1 MNLASQNHASRSLFS
16 CPAGVVIYR
25 SISTNREKL
34 LGHCDMFLRIKRLNY
49 CVMATLLMAC
59 QPAPTPPD
67 VVILGDLYT
76 MDPTQPQVDGVAVRD
91 GRFIYVGDG
100 SGALAL
106 RDSNTRVIDLQD
118 ATAYPGLIDAHVHV
132 AGIGSAQRSVDL
144 TGASSFSEL
153 IDRVAARASTLRAG
167 VVVKGRGW
175 HQSKWLNPPSGH
187 VEGFPTHHALSEAV
201 PNHPVVLEHANGH
214 SVLLNQRAMEQLDI
228 DANTIAPEG
237 GVIVMLDGQPT
248 GLLHETAIDLA
259 APLQTYDLQTAE
271 ELVEL
276 AQQYLLS
283 EGITTAHDAGALQV
297 DLEAQWAMARRG
309 DLDVR
314 LYSMVS
320 ASDAGALS
328 DWLARGPMINA
339 GDSKLTVR
347 SIKVQ
352 IDGALGSRTAWLHA
366 PYTDAPNTSGVL
378 TYDLD
383 ALSQLIRDSREDNWQ
398 INVHAIG
405 DRANSE
411 VLAVFEPFTA
421 ESRNHRFRI
430 EHAQHLRLGDG
441 PLFAKQGVIASM
453 QPIHLSSDRPWAI
466 DRLGQLRIEQ
476 GAYLWR
482 DLLDEGVLV
491 TSGTDSPVEPV
502 NPIANFYAAV
512 TRKTL
517 KGEPETGF
525 EPAQKLTRMEA
536 LYAMTL
542 AAAYAAFEEQDKG
555 SIEVGKLA
563 DLTVLN
569 QDLITVPEAEILN
582 TDVLLTIVGG
592 EVAYQRDESAFP

>member
-1 MNLASQNHASRSLFS
+1 MHPLQHLAALILAATALISCQSQTES
-16 CPAGVVIYR
+16 PDTIV
-25 SISTNREKL
+25 
-34 LGHCDMFLRIKRLNY
+34 LGQLI
-49 CVMATLLMAC
+49 
-59 QPAPTPPD
+59 
-67 VVILGDLYT
+67 T
-76 MDPTQPQVDGVAVRD
+76 MDPQQPQVSAVAISN
-91 GRFIYVGDG
+91 GRFSFVGERDA
-100 SGALAL
+100 ALAL
-106 RDSNTRVIDLQD
+106 RGRDTRVIDLD
-118 ATAYPGLIDAHVHV
+118 NATAYPGLIDAHVHV

-153 IDRVAARASTLRAG
+153 INRVAARASTLRAG
-167 VVVKGRGW
+167 VVVQGRGW
-175 HQSKWLNPPSGH
+175 HQSKWLNPPAGH
-187 VEGFPTHHALSEAV
+187 VEGFPTHHVLSEAV

-214 SVLLNQRAMEQLDI
+214 SALLNQRAMEQLGI
-228 DANTIAPEG
+228 DADTTAPEG

-276 AQQYLLS
+276 AQQHLLS

-297 DLEAQWAMARRG
+297 DLEAQWGMARRG

-314 LYSMVS
+314 LYSMVY
-320 ASDAGALS
+320 ASDEGALS
-328 DWLARGPMINA
+328 EWLARGPMINA

-352 IDGALGSRTAWLHA
+352 ADGALGSRTAWLHA

-383 ALSQLIRDSREDNWQ
+383 ALSALIRDSREGNWQ

-411 VLAVFEPFTA
+411 VLAVFAPFTA
-421 ESRNHRFRI
+421 TATDHRFRI
-430 EHAQHLRLGDG
+430 EHAQHLRLGDV
-441 PLFAKQGVIASM
+441 PLFAEQGVIASM

-517 KGEPETGF
+517 KGVPETGF

-536 LYAMTL
+536 LSAMTL

-569 QDLITVPEAEILN
+569 QDLISVPEAEILD
-582 TDVLLTIVGG
+582 TRVLMTIVGG
-592 EVAYQRDESAFP
+592 AVVYERNDAVVP

>member
-1 MNLASQNHASRSLFS
+1 MYPLQLLAALLLAATALINCQSKNASPDTL
-16 CPAGVVIYR
+16 V
-25 SISTNREKL
+25 
-34 LGHCDMFLRIKRLNY
+34 LGQL
-49 CVMATLLMAC
+49 V
-59 QPAPTPPD
+59 
-67 VVILGDLYT
+67 T
-76 MDPTQPQVDGVAVRD
+76 MDPRQPQVTAVAISD
-91 GRFIYVGDG
+91 GRFSFVGERDA
-100 SGALAL
+100 ALAL
-106 RDSNTRVIDLQD
+106 RGPDTRVIDLQG

-167 VVVKGRGW
+167 VVVQGRGW
-175 HQSKWLNPPSGH
+175 HQSKWLTPPAGH
-187 VEGFPTHHALSEAV
+187 MEGFPTHHALSAAV

-214 SVLLNQRAMEQLDI
+214 SALLNQRAMEQLGI
-228 DANTIAPEG
+228 DADTIAPEG
-237 GVIVMLDGQPT
+237 GVIVMSDGQPT
-248 GLLHETAIDLA
+248 GLLHETAIALA

-276 AQQYLLS
+276 AQQHLLS

-309 DLDVR
+309 DLNMR
-314 LYSMVS
+314 LYSMVY
-320 ASDAGALS
+320 ASDEDALTE
-328 DWLARGPMINA
+328 WLARGPVINA
-339 GDSKLTVR
+339 GDAKLTVR

-352 IDGALGSRTAWLHA
+352 ADGALGSRTAWLHA

-383 ALSQLIRDSREDNWQ
+383 ALSALIRDSREDNWQ

-411 VLAVFEPFTA
+411 VLAVFAPFTA
-421 ESRNHRFRI
+421 TSRDHRFRI

-441 PLFAKQGVIASM
+441 PLFAEQGVIASM

-466 DRLGQLRIEQ
+466 DRLGQLRIKQ

-482 DLLDEGVLV
+482 DLLNAGVV
-491 TSGTDSPVEPV
+491 VASGTDSPVEPV
-502 NPIANFYAAV
+502 DPIANFYAAV

-517 KGEPETGF
+517 KGVPETGF

-536 LYAMTL
+536 LHAMTL

-569 QDLITVPEAEILN
+569 QDLLTVPEADLLN
-582 TDVLLTIVGG
+582 TEVLLTIVGG
-592 EVAYQRDESAFP
+592 EVAYQRDGAGLP

>member
-1 MNLASQNHASRSLFS
+1 MHPLQHLAALILAATALISCQSQTES
-16 CPAGVVIYR
+16 PDTIV
-25 SISTNREKL
+25 
-34 LGHCDMFLRIKRLNY
+34 LGQL
-49 CVMATLLMAC
+49 V
-59 QPAPTPPD
+59 
-67 VVILGDLYT
+67 T
-76 MDPTQPQVDGVAVRD
+76 MDPQQPQVSAVAISN
-91 GRFIYVGDG
+91 GRFSFVGERDA
-100 SGALAL
+100 ALAL
-106 RDSNTRVIDLQD
+106 RGHDTRVIDLAN

-153 IDRVAARASTLRAG
+153 IERVAARASTLRAG
-167 VVVKGRGW
+167 VVVQGRGW
-175 HQSKWLNPPSGH
+175 HQSKWLSPPAGH

-214 SVLLNQRAMEQLDI
+214 SALLNQRAMDQLGI
-228 DANTIAPEG
+228 DADTIAPEG
-237 GVIVMLDGQPT
+237 GVIVMSDGQPT
-248 GLLHETAIDLA
+248 GLLHETAIALA
-259 APLQTYDLQTAE
+259 APLQAYDLQTAE

-276 AQQYLLS
+276 AQQHLLS
-283 EGITTAHDAGALQV
+283 EGITSAHDAGALQV
-297 DLEAQWAMARRG
+297 DLQAQWSMARRG
-309 DLDVR
+309 DLDIR
-314 LYSMVS
+314 LYSMVY
-320 ASDAGALS
+320 ASDEDALS
-328 DWLARGPMINA
+328 EWLARGPLINA
-339 GDSKLTVR
+339 GESRLTVR

-352 IDGALGSRTAWLHA
+352 ADGALGSRTAWLHA

-411 VLAVFEPFTA
+411 VLAVFAPFTA
-421 ESRNHRFRI
+421 TAADHRFRI
-430 EHAQHLRLGDG
+430 EHAQHLRLGDV
-441 PLFAKQGVIASM
+441 PLFAEQGVIASM

-466 DRLGQLRIEQ
+466 ERLGQLRIEQ

-491 TSGTDSPVEPV
+491 TSGTDSPVEPI

-517 KGEPETGF
+517 KGLPEAGF
-525 EPAQKLTRMEA
+525 EPTQKLTRMEA
-536 LYAMTL
+536 LNAMTL
-542 AAAYAAFEEQDKG
+542 AAAYAAFEERDKG

-569 QDLITVPEAEILN
+569 QDLLSVPETDILS
-582 TDVLLTIVGG
+582 TRVLMTMVGG
-592 EVAYQRDESAFP
+592 EVVYERDEAALP

>member
-1 MNLASQNHASRSLFS
+1 MYPLQLLAALLLAATALINCQSKNASPDTL
-16 CPAGVVIYR
+16 V
-25 SISTNREKL
+25 
-34 LGHCDMFLRIKRLNY
+34 LGQL
-49 CVMATLLMAC
+49 V
-59 QPAPTPPD
+59 
-67 VVILGDLYT
+67 T
-76 MDPTQPQVDGVAVRD
+76 MDPRQPQVTAVAISD
-91 GRFIYVGDG
+91 GRFSFVGERDA
-100 SGALAL
+100 ALAL
-106 RDSNTRVIDLQD
+106 RGPDTRVIDLQG

-167 VVVKGRGW
+167 VVVQGRGW
-175 HQSKWLNPPSGH
+175 HQSKWLTPPAGH
-187 VEGFPTHHALSEAV
+187 MEGFPTHHALSAAV

-214 SVLLNQRAMEQLDI
+214 SALLNQRAMEQLGI
-228 DANTIAPEG
+228 DADTIAPEG
-237 GVIVMLDGQPT
+237 GVIVMSDGQPT
-248 GLLHETAIDLA
+248 GLLHETAIALA

-276 AQQYLLS
+276 AQQHLLS

-309 DLDVR
+309 DLNMR
-314 LYSMVS
+314 LYSMVY
-320 ASDAGALS
+320 ASDEDALTE
-328 DWLARGPMINA
+328 WLARGPVINA
-339 GDSKLTVR
+339 GDAKLTVR

-352 IDGALGSRTAWLHA
+352 ADGALGSRTAWLHA

-383 ALSQLIRDSREDNWQ
+383 ALSALIRDSREGNWQ

-411 VLAVFEPFTA
+411 VLAVFAPFTA
-421 ESRNHRFRI
+421 TSRDHRFRI

-441 PLFAKQGVIASM
+441 PLFAEQGVIASM

-466 DRLGQLRIEQ
+466 DRLGQLRIKQ

-482 DLLDEGVLV
+482 DLLNAGVV
-491 TSGTDSPVEPV
+491 VASGTDSPVEPV
-502 NPIANFYAAV
+502 DPIANFYAAV

-517 KGEPETGF
+517 KGVPETGF

-536 LYAMTL
+536 LHAMTL

-569 QDLITVPEAEILN
+569 QDLLTVPEADLLN
-582 TDVLLTIVGG
+582 TEVLLTIVGG
-592 EVAYQRDESAFP
+592 EVAYQRDGAGLP

>member
-1 MNLASQNHASRSLFS
+1 MCCLLKRFVS
-16 CPAGVVIYR
+16 VI
-25 SISTNREKL
+25 TAL
-34 LGHCDMFLRIKRLNY
+34 L
-49 CVMATLLMAC
+49 LLAC
-59 QPAPTPPD
+59 QPSGPPPD
-67 VVILGDLYT
+67 VIVLGDLHT
-76 MDPTQPQVDGVAVRD
+76 MSPAKPQVSGVAVHD
-91 GRFIYVGDG
+91 GRFSFVGDQAA
-100 SGALAL
+100 ALAL
-106 RDSNTRVIDLQD
+106 RGPDTRVIDLSD
-118 ATAYPGLIDAHVHV
+118 ATAYPGFIDAHLHI

-153 IDRVAARASTLRAG
+153 IDRVTARASTLRAG
-167 VVVKGRGW
+167 VVVLGRGW
-175 HQSKWLNPPSGH
+175 HQSKWLNPPAGH

-214 SVLLNQRAMEQLDI
+214 SALLNQHAMDQLGI
-228 DANTIAPEG
+228 GAGTIAPEG
-237 GVIVMLDGQPT
+237 GVIVMSDGQPT
-248 GLLHETAIDLA
+248 GLLHETAIDLV

-271 ELVEL
+271 ELVDL
-276 AQQYLLS
+276 AQQHLLS
-283 EGITTAHDAGALQV
+283 EGITTAHDAGASQL
-297 DLEAQWAMARRG
+297 DLEAQWGMARRG
-309 DLDVR
+309 DLDMR
-314 LYSMVS
+314 LYSMVY
-320 ASDAGALS
+320 AADEGALNE
-328 DWLARGPMINA
+328 WLVRGPVINV

-352 IDGALGSRTAWLHA
+352 ADGALGSRTAWLHA

-411 VLAVFEPFTA
+411 VLAVFAPFTA
-421 ESRNHRFRI
+421 TAGDHRFRI
-430 EHAQHLRLGDG
+430 EHAQHLRLGDV
-441 PLFAKQGVIASM
+441 PLFAEQGVIASM

-517 KGEPETGF
+517 QGAPETGF
-525 EPAQKLTRMEA
+525 EPAQKLTRIEA
-536 LYAMTL
+536 LHAMTL

-563 DLTVLN
+563 DLTVLY

-592 EVAYQRDESAFP
+592 EVAYQRDESTLP

>member
-1 MNLASQNHASRSLFS
+1 MHPLQLLAALLLAATALISCQSKTAS
-16 CPAGVVIYR
+16 PDTVV
-25 SISTNREKL
+25 
-34 LGHCDMFLRIKRLNY
+34 LGQL
-49 CVMATLLMAC
+49 V
-59 QPAPTPPD
+59 
-67 VVILGDLYT
+67 T
-76 MDPTQPQVDGVAVRD
+76 MDPRQPQVTGVAISD
-91 GRFIYVGDG
+91 GRFSFVGARDA
-100 SGALAL
+100 ALAL
-106 RDSNTRVIDLQD
+106 RGPDTRVIDLQGS
-118 ATAYPGLIDAHVHV
+118 TVYPGLIDAHVHV

-153 IDRVAARASTLRAG
+153 VDRVAARASTLRAG

-175 HQSKWLNPPSGH
+175 HQSKWLTPPADDT
-187 VEGFPTHHALSEAV
+187 EGFPTHHALSAAV
-201 PNHPVVLEHANGH
+201 PNHPVMLEHANGH
-214 SVLLNQRAMEQLDI
+214 SALLNTRAMDQLGI

-237 GVIVMLDGQPT
+237 GVIVMSDGQPT
-248 GLLHETAIDLA
+248 GLLHENAIALA
-259 APLQTYDLQTAE
+259 APLQIYDLQTAE

-276 AQQYLLS
+276 AQQHLLS

-297 DLEAQWAMARRG
+297 DLEAQWTMARRG
-309 DLDVR
+309 DLNMR
-314 LYSMVS
+314 LYSMVY
-320 ASDAGALS
+320 ASDEEALTE
-328 DWLARGPMINA
+328 WLARGPVINA
-339 GDSKLTVR
+339 GDARLTVS

-352 IDGALGSRTAWLHA
+352 VDGALGSRTAWLHS

-383 ALSQLIRDSREDNWQ
+383 ALSALIRDSREGNWQ
-398 INVHAIG
+398 INGHAIG

-411 VLAVFEPFTA
+411 VLAVFAPFTTT
-421 ESRNHRFRI
+421 SSDHRFRI

-441 PLFAKQGVIASM
+441 PLFAEQGVIASM
-453 QPIHLSSDRPWAI
+453 QPIHLSSDRPWAV
-466 DRLGQLRIEQ
+466 DRLGQLRIKQ

-482 DLLDEGVLV
+482 DLLKAGVV
-491 TSGTDSPVEPV
+491 VASGTDSPVEPV

-517 KGEPETGF
+517 KGIPENGF

-536 LYAMTL
+536 LHAMTL

-569 QDLITVPEAEILN
+569 QDLISVPEAEILD
-582 TDVLLTIVGG
+582 TRVLMTIVGG
-592 EVAYQRDESAFP
+592 AVVYERNDAVVP

>member
-1 MNLASQNHASRSLFS
+1 MRPFQIPAALLLAATVL
-16 CPAGVVIYR
+16 
-25 SISTNREKL
+25 IS
-34 LGHCDMFLRIKRLNY
+34 
-49 CVMATLLMAC
+49 C
-59 QPAPTPPD
+59 QPQTESPEMI
-67 VVILGDLYT
+67 VLGRLVT
-76 MDPTQPQVDGVAVRD
+76 MDPQQPQVSAVAISN
-91 GRFIYVGDG
+91 GRFSFVGDQA
-100 SGALAL
+100 SAVAL
-106 RDSNTRVIDLQD
+106 RGPDTRVIDLDD
-118 ATAYPGLIDAHVHV
+118 ATAYPGFIDAHLHV
-132 AGIGSAQRSVDL
+132 AGIGAAQRSVDL

-153 IDRVAARASTLRAG
+153 IDRIAARAATLRAG
-167 VVVKGRGW
+167 VVVRGRGW

-187 VEGFPTHHALSEAV
+187 IEGFPTHHALSKAV

-214 SVLLNQRAMEQLDI
+214 SALLNQRGMEQLGI

-237 GVIVMLDGQPT
+237 GVIVMSDGQPT
-248 GLLHETAIDLA
+248 GLLHETAIDLT
-259 APLQTYDLQTAE
+259 APLQAYDAQTAE
-271 ELVEL
+271 ELIKL
-276 AQQYLLS
+276 AQQHLLS
-283 EGITTAHDAGALQV
+283 EGVTTAHDAGALQV

-309 DLDVR
+309 DLAMR
-314 LYSMVS
+314 LYSMVY
-320 ASDAGALS
+320 ASDEGALS
-328 DWLARGPMINA
+328 EWLARGPVINA
-339 GDSKLTVR
+339 GDDRLTVR

-352 IDGALGSRTAWLHA
+352 ADGALGSRTAWLHA

-383 ALSQLIRDSREDNWQ
+383 ALSALIRDSREDNWQ

-411 VLAVFEPFTA
+411 VLAVFARFTA
-421 ESRNHRFRI
+421 ENDDHRFRI

-441 PLFAKQGVIASM
+441 PLFAEQGVIASV

-466 DRLGQLRIEQ
+466 DRLGQQRIKE
-476 GAYLWR
+476 GAYIWR
-482 DLLDEGVLV
+482 DLLNAGVIV
-491 TSGTDSPVEPV
+491 ASGTDAPVEPV
-502 NPIANFYAAV
+502 DPIANFYAAV

-517 KGEPETGF
+517 EGIPETGF

-569 QDLITVPEAEILN
+569 QDLTTVPEVEILN
-582 TDVLLTIVGG
+582 TEVLLTIVGG
-592 EVAYQRDESAFP
+592 EVVYQRKEAVNP

>member
-1 MNLASQNHASRSLFS
+1 MHPLQRLAALILAATALISCQSQTAS
-16 CPAGVVIYR
+16 PDTIV
-25 SISTNREKL
+25 
-34 LGHCDMFLRIKRLNY
+34 LGQL
-49 CVMATLLMAC
+49 V
-59 QPAPTPPD
+59 
-67 VVILGDLYT
+67 T
-76 MDPTQPQVDGVAVRD
+76 MDPQRPQVSAVAISN
-91 GRFIYVGDG
+91 GRFSFVGERDA
-100 SGALAL
+100 ALAL
-106 RDSNTRVIDLQD
+106 RGHHTRVIDLAN

-153 IDRVAARASTLRAG
+153 INRVAARASTLRAG
-167 VVVKGRGW
+167 VVVQGRGW
-175 HQSKWLNPPSGH
+175 HQSKWLNPPAGH

-214 SVLLNQRAMEQLDI
+214 SALLNQRAMEQLGI
-228 DANTIAPEG
+228 DADTIAPEG
-237 GVIVMLDGQPT
+237 GAIVMLDGQPT

-276 AQQYLLS
+276 AQRHLLS

-297 DLEAQWAMARRG
+297 DLAAQWAMARRG
-309 DLDVR
+309 DLNMR
-314 LYSMVS
+314 LYSMVY
-320 ASDAGALS
+320 ASDEGALS
-328 DWLARGPMINA
+328 EWLARGPMINA
-339 GDSKLTVR
+339 GNSKLTVR

-352 IDGALGSRTAWLHA
+352 ADGALGSRTAWLHA
-366 PYTDAPNTSGVL
+366 PYTDAPNTSGIL
-378 TYDLD
+378 TYDLN
-383 ALSQLIRDSREDNWQ
+383 ALSALIRDSREGDWQ

-411 VLAVFEPFTA
+411 VLAVFAPFTA
-421 ESRNHRFRI
+421 KSGNHRFRI
-430 EHAQHLRLGDG
+430 EHAQHLRPGDG
-441 PLFAKQGVIASM
+441 PLFAEQGVIASM

-466 DRLGQLRIEQ
+466 GRLGKLRIEE
-476 GAYLWR
+476 GAYIWR
-482 DLLDEGVLV
+482 DLLNAGVV
-491 TSGTDSPVEPV
+491 VASGTDAPVEPV
-502 NPIANFYAAV
+502 DPIANFYAAV

-517 KGEPETGF
+517 KGVPESGF

-536 LYAMTL
+536 LLAMTL

-592 EVAYQRDESAFP
+592 EVAYQRDENALP

>member
-1 MNLASQNHASRSLFS
+1 MHPLQLLAALLLAATALISCQSKTAS
-16 CPAGVVIYR
+16 PDTVV
-25 SISTNREKL
+25 
-34 LGHCDMFLRIKRLNY
+34 LGQL
-49 CVMATLLMAC
+49 V
-59 QPAPTPPD
+59 
-67 VVILGDLYT
+67 T
-76 MDPTQPQVDGVAVRD
+76 MDPRQPHVTAVAISD
-91 GRFIYVGDG
+91 GRFSFVGERYA
-100 SGALAL
+100 ALAL
-106 RDSNTRVIDLQD
+106 RGPNTRLIDLQD

-153 IDRVAARASTLRAG
+153 INRVAARASTLRAG
-167 VVVKGRGW
+167 VVVQGRGW
-175 HQSKWLNPPSGH
+175 HQSKWLNPPAGH

-214 SVLLNQRAMEQLDI
+214 SALLNQRAMEQLGI
-228 DANTIAPEG
+228 DADTTAPEG

-259 APLQTYDLQTAE
+259 AHLQTYDLQTAE

-276 AQQYLLS
+276 AQQHLLS

-297 DLEAQWAMARRG
+297 DLEAQWGMARRG

-314 LYSMVS
+314 LYSMVY
-320 ASDAGALS
+320 ASDEGALS
-328 DWLARGPMINA
+328 EWLARGPMINA

-352 IDGALGSRTAWLHA
+352 ADGALGSRTAWLHA

-411 VLAVFEPFTA
+411 VLAVFAPFTA
-421 ESRNHRFRI
+421 TAADHRFRI
-430 EHAQHLRLGDG
+430 EHAQHLRLGDV
-441 PLFAKQGVIASM
+441 PLFAEQGVIASM

>member
-1 MNLASQNHASRSLFS
+1 MHPLQLLAALLVAATALISCQSKTAS
-16 CPAGVVIYR
+16 PDTVV
-25 SISTNREKL
+25 
-34 LGHCDMFLRIKRLNY
+34 LGQL
-49 CVMATLLMAC
+49 V
-59 QPAPTPPD
+59 
-67 VVILGDLYT
+67 T
-76 MDPTQPQVDGVAVRD
+76 MDPRQPQVTGVAISD
-91 GRFIYVGDG
+91 GRFSFVGARDA
-100 SGALAL
+100 ALAL
-106 RDSNTRVIDLQD
+106 RGPDTRVIDLQG
-118 ATAYPGLIDAHVHV
+118 ATVYPGLIDAHVHV

-167 VVVKGRGW
+167 VVVQGRGW
-175 HQSKWLNPPSGH
+175 HQSKWLNPPAGH

-214 SVLLNQRAMEQLDI
+214 SALLNQRAMEQLGI
-228 DANTIAPEG
+228 DADTITPEG
-237 GVIVMLDGQPT
+237 GVIAMSGGQPT
-248 GLLHETAIDLA
+248 GLLHETAIALA

-276 AQQYLLS
+276 AQQHLLS

-309 DLDVR
+309 DLNMR
-314 LYSMVS
+314 LYSMVY
-320 ASDAGALS
+320 ASDEGALTE
-328 DWLARGPMINA
+328 WLARGPVINA
-339 GDSKLTVR
+339 GDARLTVR

-352 IDGALGSRTAWLHA
+352 ADGALGSRTAWLHA

-383 ALSQLIRDSREDNWQ
+383 ALSALIRDSREGNWQ

-411 VLAVFEPFTA
+411 VLAVFAPFTA
-421 ESRNHRFRI
+421 TSRDHRFRI
-430 EHAQHLRLGDG
+430 EHAQHLRLGDA
-441 PLFAKQGVIASM
+441 PLFAEQGVIASM

-466 DRLGQLRIEQ
+466 DRLGQLRIKQ

-482 DLLDEGVLV
+482 DLLNAGVV
-491 TSGTDSPVEPV
+491 VASGTDSPVEPV
-502 NPIANFYAAV
+502 DPIANFYAAV

-517 KGEPETGF
+517 KGIPETGF
-525 EPAQKLTRMEA
+525 EPAQKLSRMEA
-536 LYAMTL
+536 LHAMTL
-542 AAAYAAFEEQDKG
+542 SAAYAAFEDQHKG

-563 DLTVLN
+563 DLTVLD
-569 QDLITVPEAEILN
+569 QDLTTVPETEILN

-592 EVAYQRDESAFP
+592 EVVYQRDEAIIL

>member
-1 MNLASQNHASRSLFS
+1 MHPLQHLAALILVATALISCQSQTES
-16 CPAGVVIYR
+16 PDTIV
-25 SISTNREKL
+25 
-34 LGHCDMFLRIKRLNY
+34 LGQLI
-49 CVMATLLMAC
+49 
-59 QPAPTPPD
+59 
-67 VVILGDLYT
+67 T
-76 MDPTQPQVDGVAVRD
+76 MDPQQPQVSAVAISN
-91 GRFIYVGDG
+91 GRFSFVGERDA
-100 SGALAL
+100 ALAL
-106 RDSNTRVIDLQD
+106 RGRDTRVIDLD
-118 ATAYPGLIDAHVHV
+118 NATAYPGLIDAHVHV

-153 IDRVAARASTLRAG
+153 INRVAARASTLRAG
-167 VVVKGRGW
+167 VVVQGRGW
-175 HQSKWLNPPSGH
+175 HQSKWLNPPAGH
-187 VEGFPTHHALSEAV
+187 VEGFPTHHVLSEAV

-214 SVLLNQRAMEQLDI
+214 SALLNQRAMEQLGI
-228 DANTIAPEG
+228 DADTTAPEG

-276 AQQYLLS
+276 AQQHLLS

-297 DLEAQWAMARRG
+297 DLEAQWGMARRG

-314 LYSMVS
+314 LYSMVY
-320 ASDAGALS
+320 ASDEGALS
-328 DWLARGPMINA
+328 EWLARGPMINA

-352 IDGALGSRTAWLHA
+352 ADGALGSRTAWLHA

-383 ALSQLIRDSREDNWQ
+383 ALSALIRDSREGNWQ

-411 VLAVFEPFTA
+411 VLAVFAPFTA
-421 ESRNHRFRI
+421 TATDHRFRI
-430 EHAQHLRLGDG
+430 EHAQHLRLGDV
-441 PLFAKQGVIASM
+441 PLFAEQGVIASM

-517 KGEPETGF
+517 KGVPETGF

-536 LYAMTL
+536 LSAMTL

-569 QDLITVPEAEILN
+569 QDLISVPEAEILD
-582 TDVLLTIVGG
+582 TRVLMTIVGG
-592 EVAYQRDESAFP
+592 AVVYERNDAVVP